1 MKNFIL
7 TITFLFIPFCLSAQT
22 DNSELILGQWK
33 LEKLYENGVEQQL
46 SYCDQNRIL
55 IFQNEIMQDFIK
67 FFILNQPNDCGKEL
81 LCYAVRENSRLVFY
95 RAGRDGFEPVN
106 TLSID
111 NIKKYSMILKQGN
124 KTLHY
129 TKIREL

>member
-7 TITFLFIPFCLSAQT
+7 TITFLFIPFCISAQT
-22 DNSELILGQWK
+22 DNSKLILGWWK
-33 LEKLYENGVEQQL
+33 LEKHYENGVEQQM
-46 SYCDQNRIL
+46 SYCDLNRTL
-55 IFQNEIMQDFIK
+55 IFQDKIAQGFIK
-67 FFILNQPNDCGKEL
+67 YLVIDQPHECSNGFL
-81 LCYAVRENSRLVFY
+81 LYAVRENSRLVFY
-95 RAGRDGFEPVN
+95 RTGRDAFEPVN

-111 NIKKYSMILKQGN
+111 SIKKYSMILKQGN